1 MRVAACR
8 LPCAKS
14 DGQTRNQSRN
24 VDPESS
30 ITMNTVRSV
39 WLGWGT
45 LMVAGGTAYYF
56 AKRDINAHRREQE
69 LEGKRGTEYLECTS
83 PSPRNALRPS
93 CTSQLND
100 PVTIAVKMTY

>member
-1 MRVAACR
+1 
-8 LPCAKS
+8 
-14 DGQTRNQSRN
+14 
-24 VDPESS
+24 
-30 ITMNTVRSV
+30 MNTVRSV

-83 PSPRNALRPS
+83 PYLRNALRPS
-93 CTSQLND
+93 S
-100 PVTIAVKMTY
+100 